1 MVTMWTMKSIR
12 NTSLA
17 VAFALVTSFSGSA
30 AKANP
35 NVPFDQWLAGVR
47 QEALAQ
53 GVSPNLVNQALT
65 GLQPISKI
73 VQLDKAQ
80 PEFTQSFAD
89 YRSQRVNRSRIENG
103 QRMLVQ
109 HWDELQKA
117 SKKYGVPPQYIVAL
131 WGMETSYGG
140 FTGGYNVVEA
150 LATLAWNGRGGTRP
164 DRAEYF
170 RKELLTALKIIDQG
184 HVSLE
189 QMKGSWA
196 GAMGQVQFMP
206 SSFQRLAVDGDGDGR
221 KDIWTNLSDAFHS
234 AANYLA
240 QNGWKHDE
248 RWGRR
253 VTLPSGF
260 SASDLGADKQKTL
273 AEWRAMGL
281 KQENGSPIPVVPGM
295 RASVVAP
302 DGLSGPAYL
311 VYNNFRTVK
320 NWNNSDKFALSV
332 GLLADAIAA
341 AAPK

>member
-1 MVTMWTMKSIR
+1 MRSIKS
-12 NTSLA
+12 TSLA
-17 VAFALVTSFSGSA
+17 FIFALVTSLSA
-30 AKANP
+30 PSAHADP
-35 NVPFDQWLAGVR
+35 NVPFDQWLGGVR
-47 QEALAQ
+47 QEALSQ
-53 GVSPNLVNQALT
+53 GISEDLVNRALT
-65 GLQPISKI
+65 GLQPIPKI

-89 YRSQRVNRSRIENG
+89 YHAQRVNRSRIDNG
-103 QRMLVQ
+103 RRMLVQ
-109 HWDELQKA
+109 HWDELQEV

-140 FTGGYNVVEA
+140 FTGGYNVIDA

-164 DRAEYF
+164 DRAAYF
-170 RKELLTALKIIDQG
+170 RRELLTALKIIDEG
-184 HVSLE
+184 HISLE
-189 QMKGSWA
+189 DMKGSWA

-221 KDIWTNLSDAFHS
+221 KNIWTNLSDAFAS

-260 SASDLGADKQKTL
+260 NAANVGSDKQKSL
-273 AEWRAMGL
+273 AEWRTLGV
-281 KQENGSPIPVVPGM
+281 KQQDGSPIPVVQGM
-295 RASVVAP
+295 MASVVAP
-302 DGLSGPAYL
+302 DGLSGPVYL

-320 NWNNSDKFALSV
+320 SWNNSDKFALSV

-341 AAPK
+341 ASPRNTQ